1 MEEFYTTLG
10 QVEKKKSKSLQWK
23 EREGEREREIIEL
36 KQEGVKLGREIGRIG
51 GVANRIG
58 AFWCLEGMMGGQ
70 GR

>member
-1 MEEFYTTLG
+1 M
-10 QVEKKKSKSLQWK
+10 KKKKAKTCSEKR
-23 EREGEREREIIEL
+23 EREREREREIIEF